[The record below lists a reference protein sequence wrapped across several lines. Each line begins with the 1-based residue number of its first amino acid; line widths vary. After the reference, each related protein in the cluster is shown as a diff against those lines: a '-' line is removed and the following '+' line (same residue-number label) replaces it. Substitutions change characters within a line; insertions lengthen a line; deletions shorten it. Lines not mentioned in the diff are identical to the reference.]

1 MYPNKA
7 RLVDDFDIFHQLRVA
22 IAREDLKA
30 DSRVVVGQEKV
41 LLVTNAFHKDVVLL
55 SSQLLISLQ
64 VFVFVVNVLRD
75 GPCANFVLCCVVQDE
90 AGTAKYVVWLMMA
103 AECLLQE
110 ASISQLGECDV
121 LLLLHANAQIVVK
134 DDQLQ
139 RFLVKCNRLS
149 RRVPQ
154 RIFLIYEES
163 GLTRTNK
170 KVIW

>member
-1 MYPNKA
+1 M
-7 RLVDDFDIFHQLRVA
+7 
-22 IAREDLKA
+22 
-30 DSRVVVGQEKV
+30 
-41 LLVTNAFHKDVVLL
+41 
-55 SSQLLISLQ
+55 
-64 VFVFVVNVLRD
+64 
-75 GPCANFVLCCVVQDE
+75 LCCVVQDE

-139 RFLVKCNRLS
+139 RFMVKCNRLS